1 MVLGASLTSL
11 AVTASGLLFFGSG
24 APPLLVDAMAL
35 VAVAS
40 AFVTIC
46 SAEARFAS

>member
-1 MVLGASLTSL
+1 MVLGASFTSL
-11 AVTASGLLFFGSG
+11 GLSAGGLLLFGSG
-24 APPLLVDAMAL
+24 APPLLVDALAL

-40 AFVTIC
+40 AFLTIC

>member
-1 MVLGASLTSL
+1 MVLGASFTSL
-11 AVTASGLLFFGSG
+11 GLAAGGLLFFGAG
-24 APPLLVDAMAL
+24 APPLFVDLLAL

-40 AFVTIC
+40 AFVAIC

>member
-1 MVLGASLTSL
+1 MVVGASFTSL
-11 AVTASGLLFFGSG
+11 GLAAGALLFFGPG
-24 APPLLVDAMAL
+24 ASPLLAEILGL

-40 AFVTIC
+40 AFVAIC

>member
-1 MVLGASLTSL
+1 MLLGASLTCL
-11 AVTASGLLFFGSG
+11 AVTASGLLFFGNG

-35 VAVAS
+35 IAVAS
-40 AFVTIC
+40 AFLTIC

>member
-1 MVLGASLTSL
+1 MIVGVSFASLGL
-11 AVTASGLLFFGSG
+11 AAAGLVFLGSS
-24 APPLLVDAMAL
+24 APPFLIDTLGL

-40 AFVTIC
+40 AFVAIC

>member
-1 MVLGASLTSL
+1 MLLGSSFTSL
-11 AVTASGLLFFGSG
+11 GLALSGLLFYGAA
-24 APPLLVDAMAL
+24 APPLITETLCI

-40 AFVTIC
+40 AFVAIC